1 VTTDELNVVIQALGT
16 QQFRSQIQQ
25 CQASTLKFKAAVLAL
40 RVATGKFIKD
50 ALKLASDLEEVQ
62 NVVKVTFG
70 DMEESV
76 NKFSKSAI
84 QNYGLSET
92 LAKKYTGTFGAMAK
106 SFGFTTE
113 EAVKMS
119 TALTGM
125 SGDVASFYNLETDAA
140 YTKLKSV
147 FTGETESLK
156 ELGIVMTQTALD
168 QYALQ
173 QGYSKT
179 TKQMTEKEKVA
190 LRYKFVMEK
199 LKKVEGDYQNTS
211 DGWANMT
218 RTAKLEIE
226 SLVAEIGTELMPAA
240 KLTFT
245 YAVDGIKA
253 VLSFLKP
260 VATGISYLATGWK
273 NASASTKIFVGI
285 SVGAVA
291 VLLNLNRIMA
301 ISSAV
306 SATLSGAFKILTFSM
321 VGATTTAAKLGVVLK
336 GALGWIGIIAGV
348 IGLIK
353 LISSAADSVKTD
365 SAVDAVN
372 NLGVG
377 ADVAADSVE
386 DLTDSAEDLAGA
398 TQELDNFLSS
408 FDEVNKVNDGG
419 SLMSGLVNDEDL
431 LRIDDAIAGIG
442 NLQNG
447 IDGISFDNPESSFD
461 GFFRNI
467 SSKIAETKKYI
478 SEIIN
483 AKSFEEGLE
492 SANKIV
498 ETWFGTKWTKFW
510 QKVGGMAYTT
520 ASGTGLM
527 ISMLCSKASYYFDKT
542 FDVIKDGWSLVKAAL
557 TGDTGDIVS
566 SLSLM
571 ITDVSLT
578 VKNLINDINAA
589 IAVGQLLWNTSF
601 GKKKQEK
608 EQEKEPVFEATVTT
622 TLPYMAQWKNVSFA
636 PQDQPDFIGP
646 KLQKKA
652 AGGFVDTGEMFIARE
667 AGPEMVGRIGNKTAV
682 ANNDQITTAI
692 YNAVKSAFGSTSG
705 GTSGSSTPVVLKIN
719 DKVLGQAVIS
729 HINNVTMSNG
739 QSPLIDLGG

>member
-1 VTTDELNVVIQALGT
+1 MTTDELNVVIQALGT

-25 CQASTLKFKAAVLAL
+25 CQAATLKFKAAILGIAI
-40 RVATGKFIKD
+40 ATGKFAKD

-62 NVVKVTFG
+62 NVVDVTFG
-70 DMEESV
+70 DMSEAV
-76 NKFSKSAI
+76 NKFSKTAI
-84 QNYGLSET
+84 QNYGISET
-92 LAKKYTGTFGAMAK
+92 LAKKYSGTFGAMAK
-106 SFGFTTE
+106 SFGFTTD

-119 TALTGM
+119 TALTAM

-179 TKQMTEKEKVA
+179 TKQMTEQEKVA
-190 LRYKFVMEK
+190 LRYKFVMDK
-199 LKKVEGDYQNTS
+199 LKNVSGDYQRTS

-218 RTAKLEIE
+218 RTAKLEIQ

-273 NASASTKIFVGI
+273 NASASTKIFIGM
-285 SVGAVA
+285 SVGAIA
-291 VLLNLNRIMA
+291 VLLNFNRIMA

-306 SATLSGAFKILTFSM
+306 SAAMSGAMKILSFSM
-321 VGATTTAAKLGVVLK
+321 AGATTSAARLGVVLK

-365 SAVDAVN
+365 SAVDAVD
-372 NLGVG
+372 NLGMG
-377 ADVAADSVE
+377 ADIAADSVG
-386 DLTDSAEDLAGA
+386 DLADSAEDLTEA
-398 TQELDNFLSS
+398 TEEFNNFLSS
-408 FDEVNKVNDGG
+408 FDEVNKASDGG

-431 LRIDDAIAGIG
+431 LRIDDAIDGIG
-442 NLQNG
+442 DLKNS
-447 IDGISFDNPESSFD
+447 IDGISLDPLGASTREFFDNFSEKV
-461 GFFRNI
+461 RQ
-467 SSKIAETKKYI
+467 TK
-478 SEIIN
+478 SLWNQMIN
-483 AKSFEEGLE
+483 ADTFEEKLE
-492 SANKIV
+492 AAEGIV
-498 ETWFGTKWTKFW
+498 ETWFGPKWIKYWERVGEDVYDIWNADTWEGKLEAADKLVTDMFGEKWTKYWNRVGEDVYDIWNADTWDGKLEAADKLVSDMFGQKWTTFW
-510 QKVGGMAYTT
+510 QGVGEKIYDIWDEGTWKEKATKALEAANGAIENTLGSKWTNFWEGVGAGAYDLFHGDSVDGY
-520 ASGTGLM
+520 AS
-527 ISMLCSKASYYFDKT
+527 
-542 FDVIKDGWSLVKAAL
+542 
-557 TGDTGDIVS
+557 
-566 SLSLM
+566 
-571 ITDVSLT
+571 
-578 VKNLINDINAA
+578 
-589 IAVGQLLWNTSF
+589 
-601 GKKKQEK
+601 
-608 EQEKEPVFEATVTT
+608 
-622 TLPYMAQWKNVSFA
+622 
-636 PQDQPDFIGP
+636 
-646 KLQKKA
+646 
-652 AGGFVDTGEMFIARE
+652 GGFVDTGEMFIARE

-705 GTSGSSTPVVLKIN
+705 GSTPVVLKIN

-729 HINNVTMSNG
+729 HINNATMSSG